1 MSASGTLSLQ
11 TFVFLTET
19 RIFRAC
25 QEIRNLLA
33 HGRRRESPA
42 SGPTKTFSATVAGA
56 WPSTRTL
63 AAGSPTD
70 RTRIHF
76 RTAGLPYP
84 PRRAVRKPQTHAKPC
99 QTQQRTPAIREI
111 AVAAAHAEGKT
122 AVIII
127 TTPNAAAT
135 KAGTPKVADPK
146 DASPMV
152 ASPVEANA
160 KAPPAPAVA
169 RTPESPS
176 AARCPLPSSSTGG
189 RSC

>member
-11 TFVFLTET
+11 TFVFLIET

-25 QEIRNLLA
+25 QEIGNLLT

-42 SGPTKTFSATVAGA
+42 SCPTKTFSATVAGA
-56 WPSTRTL
+56 WPSNRTL
-63 AAGSPTD
+63 AAGSPID

-99 QTQQRTPAIREI
+99 QTQHRTPAIREI

-122 AVIII
+122 VVTITQTVATTMDASPAVE
-127 TTPNAAAT
+127 TAPAT
-135 KAGTPKVADPK
+135 KAR
-146 DASPMV
+146 
-152 ASPVEANA
+152 AN
-160 KAPPAPAVA
+160 PN
-169 RTPESPS
+169 S
-176 AARCPLPSSSTGG
+176 AARCQLP
-189 RSC
+189 RRP

>member
-33 HGRRRESPA
+33 HGRRRESSA

-122 AVIII
+122 AVTTI

-135 KAGTPKVADPK
+135 KAGTPKDV
-146 DASPMV
+146 SPM
-152 ASPVEANA
+152 AANPVEANA
-160 KAPPAPAVA
+160 KAPPAPAAA
-169 RTPESPS
+169 RTPESRS
-176 AARCPLPSSSTGG
+176 AARCPLPSSSAGG

>member
-11 TFVFLTET
+11 TSVFLTET

-42 SGPTKTFSATVAGA
+42 SGPTKTLSATVAGA

-70 RTRIHF
+70 RTQIRF
-76 RTAGLPYP
+76 CNAGQPCP
-84 PRRAVRKPQTHAKPC
+84 PRRAVRKPQTHAKTC
-99 QTQQRTPAIREI
+99 QTQHRTPAIREI

-122 AVIII
+122 AITT

-135 KAGTPKVADPK
+135 K
-146 DASPMV
+146 DASPM
-152 ASPVEANA
+152 AANPAEADAMEAN
-160 KAPPAPAVA
+160 PAA

-176 AARCPLPSSSTGG
+176 AARCPLPSSSAGG
-189 RSC
+189 RNC

>member
-11 TFVFLTET
+11 TFVFLTEM

-33 HGRRRESPA
+33 HGRRRESSA
-42 SGPTKTFSATVAGA
+42 SGPTKTFSATVAEA

-63 AAGSPTD
+63 AAGSLTD
-70 RTRIHF
+70 RTQIHF
-76 RTAGLPYP
+76 SNAGQPCP

-122 AVIII
+122 AVTMI

-135 KAGTPKVADPK
+135 KAATPK
-146 DASPMV
+146 DASPM
-152 ASPVEANA
+152 AANPAEADAMEAN
-160 KAPPAPAVA
+160 PAA

-176 AARCPLPSSSTGG
+176 AARCPLPSSSAGG

>member
-11 TFVFLTET
+11 TFVFLTEM

-70 RTRIHF
+70 RTQIHF
-76 RTAGLPYP
+76 RTAGQSCP
-84 PRRAVRKPQTHAKPC
+84 PRRAVRKPQTHAKTC
-99 QTQQRTPAIREI
+99 QTQHRTPAIREI

-122 AVIII
+122 AITT

-135 KAGTPKVADPK
+135 KAATPK
-146 DASPMV
+146 DASPM
-152 ASPVEANA
+152 AANPAEADAMEAN
-160 KAPPAPAVA
+160 PAA

-176 AARCPLPSSSTGG
+176 AARCPLPSSSAGG
-189 RSC
+189 RNC

>member
-33 HGRRRESPA
+33 HGRRRESSA
-42 SGPTKTFSATVAGA
+42 SGPTKTFSATVAEA

-63 AAGSPTD
+63 AAGRPTD
-70 RTRIHF
+70 RTRILF
-76 RTAGLPYP
+76 RTAGQPCP

-99 QTQQRTPAIREI
+99 QTQHRTPAIREI

-122 AVIII
+122 AATTI
-127 TTPNAAAT
+127 TTPNAA
-135 KAGTPKVADPK
+135 TPKA
-146 DASPMV
+146 ASQM
-152 ASPVEANA
+152 AANPVEPGA
-160 KAPPAPAVA
+160 KVAAPASKA
-169 RTPESPS
+169 PESPS
-176 AARCPLPSSSTGG
+176 AARCPLPSSSAGG
-189 RSC
+189 RNC

>member
-1 MSASGTLSLQ
+1 MYASGTLSLQ
-11 TFVFLTET
+11 ISVFFTEM
-19 RIFRAC
+19 RIFRAS

-63 AAGSPTD
+63 AAGSPID
-70 RTRIHF
+70 RTQIHF
-76 RTAGLPYP
+76 SNAGQPCP

-122 AVIII
+122 AVTTI
-127 TTPNAAAT
+127 TTPNATAT
-135 KAGTPKVADPK
+135 KAGTPKAADLK

-152 ASPVEANA
+152 ASPVEADAMEAN
-160 KAPPAPAVA
+160 PAA
-169 RTPESPS
+169 RTPESLN
-176 AARCPLPSSSTGG
+176 ADRCQLPPSSVGG

>member
-11 TFVFLTET
+11 TFVFPTET

-42 SGPTKTFSATVAGA
+42 SGPTKTLSATVAGA
-56 WPSTRTL
+56 WPSNRTL

-70 RTRIHF
+70 RTRILF
-76 RTAGLPYP
+76 RTAGHLCS
-84 PRRAVRKPQTHAKPC
+84 PRRAVRKPQTHAKTC
-99 QTQQRTPAIREI
+99 QTQHRTPATREI

-122 AVIII
+122 VAVTI

-135 KAGTPKVADPK
+135 KAGTPKAANPMAVSPMA
-146 DASPMV
+146 ASP
-152 ASPVEANA
+152 AEANA
-160 KAPPAPAVA
+160 KAPSTPAVA

-176 AARCPLPSSSTGG
+176 AARCPLPSSLAGG

>member
-42 SGPTKTFSATVAGA
+42 SGPTKTLSATVAGA
-56 WPSTRTL
+56 WPSNRTL

-70 RTRIHF
+70 RTRIRF
-76 RTAGLPYP
+76 RTAGQPCP
-84 PRRAVRKPQTHAKPC
+84 PRRAVRKPQTHAKTC
-99 QTQQRTPAIREI
+99 QTQHRTPAIREI

-122 AVIII
+122 AA
-127 TTPNAAAT
+127 TTKTIPNAAAT
-135 KAGTPKVADPK
+135 KAGTTKG
-146 DASPMV
+146 ASRMAANPEE
-152 ASPVEANA
+152 ASA
-160 KAPPAPAVA
+160 KALSAPVVA

-176 AARCPLPSSSTGG
+176 AARCPLPSSSAGG

>member
-11 TFVFLTET
+11 TFVFLIET

-25 QEIRNLLA
+25 QEIGNLLT

-56 WPSTRTL
+56 WPSNRTL
-63 AAGSPTD
+63 AAGSPID

-99 QTQQRTPAIREI
+99 QTQHRTPAIREI

-122 AVIII
+122 AATTI
-127 TTPNAAAT
+127 TATNAVVAKAVAPKAA
-135 KAGTPKVADPK
+135 KMAAN
-146 DASPMV
+146 
-152 ASPVEANA
+152 PVEANA
-160 KAPPAPAVA
+160 KAPATPAVD
-169 RTPESPS
+169 RTTESHS
-176 AARCPLPSSSTGG
+176 AARCPLPSSLAGG
-189 RSC
+189 RNC

>member
-11 TFVFLTET
+11 TFVFLIET

-56 WPSTRTL
+56 WPSNRTL
-63 AAGSPTD
+63 AVGSPID

-99 QTQQRTPAIREI
+99 QTQHRTPAIREI

-122 AVIII
+122 ATI
-127 TTPNAAAT
+127 TITATNAAVT
-135 KAGTPKVADPK
+135 KAVAPKAAK
-146 DASPMV
+146 MV
-152 ASPVEANA
+152 ANPVEANA
-160 KAPPAPAVA
+160 KAQATPEAA
-169 RTPESPS
+169 RTTESHS
-176 AARCPLPSSSTGG
+176 AARCPLLSSLAGG
-189 RSC
+189 RNC

>member
-33 HGRRRESPA
+33 HGRRRESSA

-56 WPSTRTL
+56 WPSNRTL

-70 RTRIHF
+70 RTQIRF
-76 RTAGLPYP
+76 STAGQPCP
-84 PRRAVRKPQTHAKPC
+84 TRRAVRKPQTHAKPC
-99 QTQQRTPAIREI
+99 QTQHRTPAIREI

-122 AVIII
+122 AVTTK
-127 TTPNAAAT
+127 TTPSIA
-135 KAGTPKVADPK
+135 TPKA
-146 DASPMV
+146 ASQM
-152 ASPVEANA
+152 AANPVEADA
-160 KAPPAPAVA
+160 MVATPVA
-169 RTPESPS
+169 RTPGSPS
-176 AARCPLPSSSTGG
+176 AARCPLPSSSAGG
-189 RSC
+189 KSY

>member
-11 TFVFLTET
+11 TSVFLTET

-42 SGPTKTFSATVAGA
+42 SGPTKTLSATVAGA

-70 RTRIHF
+70 RTQIRF
-76 RTAGLPYP
+76 CNAGQPCP
-84 PRRAVRKPQTHAKPC
+84 PRRAVRKPQTHAKTC
-99 QTQQRTPAIREI
+99 QTQHRTPAIREI

-122 AVIII
+122 AIT

-135 KAGTPKVADPK
+135 K
-146 DASPMV
+146 DASPMAANPAV
-152 ASPVEANA
+152 ADAMEAN
-160 KAPPAPAVA
+160 PAA

-176 AARCPLPSSSTGG
+176 AARCPLPSSSAGG

>member
-11 TFVFLTET
+11 TFVFLIET

-56 WPSTRTL
+56 WPSNRTL
-63 AAGSPTD
+63 AVGSPID

-99 QTQQRTPAIREI
+99 QTQHRTPAIREI

-122 AVIII
+122 ETI
-127 TTPNAAAT
+127 TKTATNAAVT
-135 KAGTPKVADPK
+135 KAVAPKAAK
-146 DASPMV
+146 TA
-152 ASPVEANA
+152 ANPVEANA
-160 KAPPAPAVA
+160 KAQATPAVA
-169 RTPESPS
+169 RTTESHS
-176 AARCPLPSSSTGG
+176 AARCPLPSSLAGG
-189 RSC
+189 RNC